1 MDQGYAV
8 LLYEGTNGHEI
19 RHAEDVDLLRYC
31 QQVVRGNIE
40 IVYPKCMER
49 PYLMVVNEEG
59 WLRNMKINP
68 VASYLYGTQ
77 DHGELIVG
85 PALILKQIM
94 TDDGP
99 DVGFLTQEE
108 ALHLVVRLG
117 KAHQWCAMYD
127 FIFDIAASWAMDD
140 ADPPVNDDDN

>member
-8 LLYEGTNGHEI
+8 LLHEGKNGHEI
-19 RHAEDVDLLRYC
+19 MHAEDVDLLRYC
-31 QQVVRGNIE
+31 QQAVRGHIE
-40 IVYPKCMER
+40 IVYPKNVER

-59 WLRNMKINP
+59 RLRNMKINP

-77 DHGELIVG
+77 DHGEPIVG

-99 DVGFLTQEE
+99 DIGFLTQEE
-108 ALHLVVRLG
+108 ALIMEVRLD
-117 KAHQWCAMYD
+117 KAPQWCCMYD
-127 FIFDIAASWAMDD
+127 FIFEVVQHWNMSDE
-140 ADPPVNDDDN
+140 P